1 MSKATRRAKQPKIAP
16 SGRYT
21 PPKPRSERKSPSWHL
36 WFLFGPLILGALLIV
51 VNFLAVL
58 PGGESTWYLLVGMGL
73 MTVGFVFATKY
84 R

>member
-1 MSKATRRAKQPKIAP
+1 MARSIKKAHAPKKVQ

-21 PPKPRSERKSPSWHL
+21 PPKPRSSKKSPTWHL
-36 WFLFGPLILGALLIV
+36 WMLFGPLILGVLLIV
-51 VNFLAVL
+51 VNFLGVL